1 MGKGKAIAMDRKW
14 RENER
19 ERKNNVKMCKLSD
32 EKEKKVGDEK
42 RKSALEFLKG
52 TEGGTPGQ
60 ENENNY

>member
-32 EKEKKVGDEK
+32 EKEKKGGMK
-42 RKSALEFLKG
+42 RGKALWNF
-52 TEGGTPGQ
+52 
-60 ENENNY
+60 